1 MEQLV
6 VQFRQY
12 RRGMWRFRWPG
23 IIAAWVAAVVG
34 VVWIAMQPN
43 QYEASARVFVDTQS
57 ILRPLMAGMAV
68 QPNVDQQVA
77 LLSRTLLSRPN
88 LEKLARATDL
98 DLGAKSRAAQDAVID
113 NLARSVQIRNTGRDN
128 LYTLSFSHSDK
139 QKAQQLVQTLLNIFV
154 ESGLGRSKKD
164 TESAKRFIDEQ
175 IKSFE
180 GKLSEAEN
188 RRKEFRIKNL
198 DRQSPDG
205 KEAGV
210 RLSESAVDLETARLQ
225 LREAENARDEARRQL
240 QELRLGAGSSTQSL
254 LAESEMNLATPE
266 LDSRIDAQ
274 LKALDALLLRYTEA
288 HPDVVN
294 GRKLLRS
301 LEEQRRV
308 QVAELR
314 RRALAA
320 PLPSLSA
327 ANPAVTEL
335 NRVLANSEVQ
345 VASLRARVAEYSSR
359 VAQARTLLKVNPEI
373 EAQALALDR
382 DYAINKKAYED
393 LLARRQSANM
403 SGELDGAGSA
413 EFRVIDPP
421 RASTEPISPKRPLLV
436 GAALVIALGAGLGLS
451 LLLAELRP
459 VFDEGSQLAQA
470 TGLPLLGVV
479 SATFDAQA
487 LRHARR
493 DTLRFVGASSGL
505 AGFFALSAG
514 LMFFLS
520 NRAG

>member
-6 VQFRQY
+6 VQFRHY
-12 RRGMWRFRWPG
+12 LKGMWRFRWPG
-23 IIAAWVAAVVG
+23 ILAAWLVAVGAVG
-34 VVWIAMQPN
+34 WIVTLPN
-43 QYEASARVFVDTQS
+43 KYEASARVFVDTQS
-57 ILRPLMAGMAV
+57 ILRPLMSGMAV

-98 DLGAKSRAAQDAVID
+98 DLGAKSKADQDAIID
-113 NLARSVQIRNTGRDN
+113 GLARNIQIRNTGRDN

-180 GKLSEAEN
+180 AKLMEAEN
-188 RRKEFRIKNL
+188 RRKEFRIRNL
-198 DRQSPDG
+198 DVQSLDG
-205 KEAGV
+205 KDAGS
-210 RLSESAVDLETARLQ
+210 RLSQSVAELESARLQ

-240 QELRLGAGSSTQSL
+240 EELRGGGTSTTQSL
-254 LAESEMNLATPE
+254 LAESAINLATPE
-266 LDSRIDAQ
+266 LDTRIDAQ
-274 LKALDALLLRYTEA
+274 LKSLDALLLRYTEE

-294 GRKLLRS
+294 GRKLLRA
-301 LEEQRRV
+301 LEDQKRT
-308 QVAELR
+308 QMAELR
-314 RRALAA
+314 RKA
-320 PLPSLSA
+320 LSA
-327 ANPAVTEL
+327 PSASANPANPAVAEI
-335 NRVLANSEVQ
+335 NRLLSNAEVQ
-345 VASLRARVAEYSSR
+345 VASLRARVTEFSSR
-359 VAQARTLLKVNPEI
+359 VAQARSLLKVNPEI
-373 EAQALALDR
+373 EAQAIALDR

-393 LLARRQSANM
+393 LLARRQSADL
-403 SGELDGAGSA
+403 SGDLDEAGSA

-421 RASTEPISPKRPLLV
+421 RAGSEPVSPKRPLLLA
-436 GAALVIALGAGLGLS
+436 GALAGALAVGLGLS
-451 LLLAELRP
+451 LLLAEIRP
-459 VFDEGSQLAQA
+459 VFNEGSQLAQA

-479 SATFDAQA
+479 SASFDVDAI
-487 LRHARR
+487 RHARR
-493 DTLRFVGASSGL
+493 DMLRFVGASGGL

-520 NRAG
+520 SRAG